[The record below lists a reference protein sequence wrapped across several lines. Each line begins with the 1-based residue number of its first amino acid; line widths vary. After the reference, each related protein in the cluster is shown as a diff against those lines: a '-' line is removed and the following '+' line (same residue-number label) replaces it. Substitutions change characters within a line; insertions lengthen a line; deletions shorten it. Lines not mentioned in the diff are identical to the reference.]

1 MFYNSTVVVSRY
13 LLGFSA
19 TPVLGAILAFCC
31 VTRNPLLLLPLVI
44 SINMAK
50 GLAVGVNVC
59 ASSKAVIGE
68 RVAKARYGADWK
80 NKLAYDIINEQVGFG
95 RSRKWR
101 ISFSSLNKVVDLSA
115 RALTVVAESFLDEDI
130 GGLVATSSAADYTAN
145 AEARDEVNEIEDGED
160 HLGEGEAFNAGG
172 IDGQSEIDNDG
183 IDSEQRSEN
192 VIVCQ
197 GVEWHIC
204 DCIK

>member
-1 MFYNSTVVVSRY
+1 MLFVVLHANS
-13 LLGFSA
+13 LH
-19 TPVLGAILAFCC
+19 
-31 VTRNPLLLLPLVI
+31 PLLSPLII

-50 GLAVGVNVC
+50 GLAVGVKVC

-68 RVAKARYGADWK
+68 RAAKARYGAGWK
-80 NKLAYDIINEQVGFG
+80 NKLAYGIINEQVGFG

-115 RALTVVAESFLDEDI
+115 RALTVVVDSEPDEDV
-130 GGLVATSSAADYTAN
+130 GGLVAASSSADDTAIE
-145 AEARDEVNEIEDGED
+145 EARDEVNEIEGGED
-160 HLGEGEAFNAGG
+160 HPGEGEALDAGD
-172 IDGQSEIDNDG
+172 INGQPEVDNDG

-197 GVEWHIC
+197 RCRVAHLSL
-204 DCIK
+204 CIR